1 MQHGRNPLATGEAPH
16 ASPRFAGL
24 CSDIERYY
32 TGKVRLYGPSPL
44 GVDWSCAPTQKL
56 RFIQALKVCNFDSPF
71 SLADL
76 GCGYGA
82 LLEFLAERFHDKQVI
97 YKGVDLSPAMISQ
110 ARRLW
115 AKRPDTEFSVGNE
128 LSGLSDY
135 TVASGIF
142 NVKLHQPEIQWTR
155 FVQATLAHMHGHS
168 RLGFAVNF
176 LAPLT
181 DTGKIRPELYRAEPE
196 LWCDYCERT
205 LGAEV
210 TLLTGYGMRE
220 YTLLVRPR
228 ASLSAR

>member
-1 MQHGRNPLATGEAPH
+1 MDRSPSATGEASV
-16 ASPRFAGL
+16 ASSRFAGL

-32 TGKVRLYGPSPL
+32 TGKIERYGPGPL

-56 RFIQALKVCNFDSPF
+56 RFVQVLKVCNFESSF

-82 LLEFLAERFHDKQVI
+82 LLEFLTERLHDKPVR
-97 YKGVDLSPAMISQ
+97 YKGVDLSPAMIIQ

-128 LSGLSDY
+128 LSGYSDY

-142 NVKLHQPEIQWTR
+142 NVKLRQPEPQWTR
-155 FVQATLAHMHGHS
+155 FIKATLVHMHAHS
-168 RLGFAVNF
+168 RHGFAVNF

-181 DTGKIRPELYRAEPE
+181 YTEKPLPELYRAEPE
-196 LWCDYCERT
+196 LWCDYCERA

-220 YTLLVRPR
+220 YTLLVRP
-228 ASLSAR
+228 SAGRPAR

>member
-1 MQHGRNPLATGEAPH
+1 MPR

-32 TGKVRLYGPSPL
+32 TAKIGLYGTSPL
-44 GVDWSCAPTQKL
+44 GVDWSCEPTQKL
-56 RFIQALKVCNFDSPF
+56 RFIQVLKVCDFDSPF

-82 LLEFLAERFHDKQVI
+82 LLGFLAERFHDKQVR
-97 YKGVDLSPAMISQ
+97 YKGIDLSPAMIVQ
-110 ARRLW
+110 ASRLW
-115 AKRPDTEFSVGNE
+115 GRRTDTEFTVGNE

-142 NVKLHQPEIQWTR
+142 NVKLHQPEIRWRR
-155 FVQATLAHMHGHS
+155 FVQATLAHMHAHS
-168 RLGFAVNF
+168 RRGFAVNF

-181 DTGKIRPELYRAEPE
+181 DTEKTRPELYRAEPE
-196 LWCDYCERT
+196 LWCDYCERA
-205 LGAEV
+205 LGADV

-220 YTLLVRPR
+220 YTLLVRHR
-228 ASLSAR
+228 ASLPAR

>member
-1 MQHGRNPLATGEAPH
+1 MLHGGSPPATGEAPH

-24 CSDIERYY
+24 RSDIERYY
-32 TGKVRLYGPSPL
+32 TGKIGLYGPSPL

-56 RFIQALKVCNFDSPF
+56 RFIQVLKVCNFDSPF

-82 LLEFLAERFHDKQVI
+82 LLGFLAERFHDKPVS
-97 YKGVDLSPAMISQ
+97 YKGVDLSPAMIVQ

-135 TVASGIF
+135 MVASGIF
-142 NVKLHQPEIQWTR
+142 NVKLHQPELQWTR
-155 FVQATLAHMHGHS
+155 FIQATLAHMHAHS
-168 RLGFAVNF
+168 RRGFAVNF

-181 DTGKIRPELYRAEPE
+181 DTEKTHPELYRAEPE
-196 LWCDYCERT
+196 LWCDFCERA
-205 LGAEV
+205 LGSEV

-228 ASLSAR
+228 ASLPVR